1 MAETREIVARGL
13 TSSNVGSYVSSEWLD
28 HDGFLKGVRYADGG
42 VYVTLETVEFL
53 ASDDLVNVTDAPG
66 KAH

>member
-13 TSSNVGSYVSSEWLD
+13 TSSNVGSYVSSDWL
-28 HDGFLKGVRYADGG
+28 HYDGFLKGVRYVDGG
-42 VYVTLETVEFL
+42 VYVTLETVVFL
-53 ASDDLVNVTDAPG
+53 DSDDLVRVTDTPG